1 METDEQNGIIQSTE
15 RQRFY
20 IELVPGETTIVSWKK
35 LVKEAARERER
46 EREKEKQYGMEME
59 MEMES
64 ERETERERERERE
77 KQKER
82 EREREREKQKERER
96 ERVKNQS
103 VVASIG
109 CESSRIC
116 LGGDSDG
123 GQYKDLFF
131 KDLRTEYVDRA
142 TSSGHKQQKKQ
153 RINAPKIENQT
164 NDDHPS
170 IKHAG
175 PEAVSAKVTDKATDL
190 SNETFI
196 HSTLPAII
204 KDNQPKKLQ
213 AFNVDS
219 PLLTYSK
226 RSACKSEY
234 PPLNA
239 VETASVFPLKKMH
252 DTLPKTQVI
261 EKSAVERSRMKLRI
275 GFDSSDIM
283 HQNLKGRY
291 EPVKI
296 NPMLLHD
303 DESRGSRK
311 LIDAS
316 PPGYQSFINGSISV
330 LAATEDTLLER
341 PYVKALECA
350 IAELEVAVSRRRS
363 FQSEALDARAPW
375 FVIQRALP
383 PEVMLKFGRVA
394 SIVVL
399 RSAKETLSEDLVNR
413 LVTILGKLVHRNTL
427 KKTLRKLVM
436 LNLFMRKGEAER
448 FEDIKTEIL
457 SLVCHQQV
465 GAAYIP
471 EAKEKQ
477 ISGGTYNLDDAAE
490 DKLCDMYELCF
501 QELPQ
506 HTDVQVL
513 KLFIELAELW
523 PEVIMDHHKLT
534 KAISRAKKRR
544 AIAEI
549 SRGQNVVDD
558 VMTIPDRIPSQ
569 KGKVIASTD
578 NHNPITSLPRKTAP
592 KHKNSCPSSTGVKL
606 ASKQKRKQLIS
617 EKKNVKVKFFMKGEH
632 ETANSIEETTKVQA
646 NPSSAAASSKGQ

>member
-175 PEAVSAKVTDKATDL
+175 PEAVSAK
-190 SNETFI
+190 
-196 HSTLPAII
+196 
-204 KDNQPKKLQ
+204 
-213 AFNVDS
+213 
-219 PLLTYSK
+219 
-226 RSACKSEY
+226 
-234 PPLNA
+234 
-239 VETASVFPLKKMH
+239 
-252 DTLPKTQVI
+252 
-261 EKSAVERSRMKLRI
+261 
-275 GFDSSDIM
+275 
-283 HQNLKGRY
+283 
-291 EPVKI
+291 
-296 NPMLLHD
+296 
-303 DESRGSRK
+303 
-311 LIDAS
+311 
-316 PPGYQSFINGSISV
+316 ISV

-646 NPSSAAASSKGQ
+646 NPSSAAASSKGKQSTR

>member
-131 KDLRTEYVDRA
+131 KDLRTEYV
-142 TSSGHKQQKKQ
+142 
-153 RINAPKIENQT
+153 
-164 NDDHPS
+164 
-170 IKHAG
+170 
-175 PEAVSAKVTDKATDL
+175 
-190 SNETFI
+190 
-196 HSTLPAII
+196 
-204 KDNQPKKLQ
+204 
-213 AFNVDS
+213 
-219 PLLTYSK
+219 
-226 RSACKSEY
+226 
-234 PPLNA
+234 
-239 VETASVFPLKKMH
+239 
-252 DTLPKTQVI
+252 
-261 EKSAVERSRMKLRI
+261 
-275 GFDSSDIM
+275 
-283 HQNLKGRY
+283 
-291 EPVKI
+291 
-296 NPMLLHD
+296 
-303 DESRGSRK
+303 
-311 LIDAS
+311 
-316 PPGYQSFINGSISV
+316 V

-646 NPSSAAASSKGQ
+646 NPSSAAASSKGKQSTR